1 MAVLTRIQLINEAKY
16 RAGIEGSNVNLNTE
30 YDMVTRDITGR
41 YDILRGNYATGTYTF
56 SLTDNWLTVPTGFKA
71 VDHMKSDATTRVE
84 VVMVEPEIF
93 FSIAATFGSAA
104 IPIKGCYVATDGK
117 IYLTPFPSITGTA
130 GAYYLWYTKYHPA
143 STADTYS
150 HILGE
155 EFDETIIL
163 GLTAHAC
170 EIIEKYQRALWFRQ
184 SYEEDLSIKASVKR
198 KRMIRVEYPD
208 F

>member
-41 YDILRGNYATGTYTF
+41 YDILRGNYATATL
-56 SLTDNWLTVPTGFKA
+56 SSSATDNFISVPTGFKA
-71 VDHMKSDATTRVE
+71 VDHMKADATTRVE

-93 FSIAATFGSAA
+93 YSIAPVFGVSS
-104 IPIKGCYVATDGK
+104 IPTKGCYIATDGK
-117 IYLTPFPSITGTA
+117 IYLTPFPSSGTPP
-130 GAYYLWYTKYHPA
+130 AYYLWYTKYHPA

-170 EIIEKYQRALWFRQ
+170 ENIEKYQRALWFRQ